1 MQGRVLILAAG
12 GGHTSYVYALAQMRH
27 EKASLSFLASEGDVT
42 KKL

>member
-1 MQGRVLILAAG
+1 VQGRVLILVAG
-12 GGHTSYVYALAQMRH
+12 GGHTSYVYALAQMLH